1 MLNEYKTSTP
11 LPTDYFSQ
19 VFANIR
25 LIRTLFEERYIL
37 DHSLNKTDV
46 NPIDGHN
53 WLTMK
58 EITVDLLSDK
68 MPYPMNHVTGLAE
81 LPAEAIILFFKN
93 VNGTHKLCYANKI
106 NGVLRETI
114 IC

>member
-37 DHSLNKTDV
+37 DHSLNKTDL
-46 NPIDGHN
+46 NPSDGHN
-53 WLTMK
+53 KLTLK
-58 EITVDLLSDK
+58 EITVDLYSDK
-68 MPYPMNHVTGLAE
+68 MPYPMNQEKGLSE
-81 LPAEAIILFFKN
+81 LPSEATILFFKN
-93 VNGTHKLCYANKI
+93 VSGTHKLCYANKI
-106 NGVLRETI
+106 NGVLKETM